1 MTIRRLGDA
10 SVRRGLRLIFR
21 MLFRYRRE
29 AVASVAFALGWMVM
43 TVAGPFLQKVVID
56 RAIVAERRDLLAP
69 LVGAVLA
76 VGAGRALGIAGRR
89 YFAFRVSYRAE
100 TDLRNRIFE
109 HIQRLTFSYHDRT
122 ATGELMARASSDL
135 SQVRLIYAMLPI
147 TVANVVMFGVV
158 GGLLI
163 ALDPVLGV
171 VALAAIPALLGLAVV
186 YARAVL
192 NTSFEVQQ
200 RLADM
205 ATVVQE
211 GVGGIRV
218 TKAFGRE
225 LAEVAR
231 VEAVADGI
239 FAKTMQ
245 LIGKR
250 AAYVPIFELIPSA
263 AAVAVLWIGGLR
275 VIDGAMSLGDFVA
288 FSQYMVIL
296 VFPLRITGFFFAEL
310 PRAAAAASRVVE
322 LLRTAPDI
330 VDVPDAGPMPPGN
343 GEVRF
348 CHVGFSYPGG
358 PPVLEDVDLR
368 IPAGTAV
375 AVVGSTGS
383 GKTTLAYLIPRFYDP
398 TEGQVLIDGVDVR
411 KIRLEELRSAVA
423 VVFEEPFLFSA
434 TIRDNIAFGDPE
446 AGDDQVRLAARLA
459 QAHDFIVDLPDGYDT
474 MVGERGL
481 SLSGGQ
487 RQRIALA
494 RAMLRDPRVLI
505 LDDATSSVDAVTE
518 AEIRDALRTVM
529 AGRTTI
535 IVAHRVSTLALA
547 ERVVLIDEGRVVA
560 TGTHEELLANVP
572 RYAEVLAEVSPGEEV
587 TSP

>member
-1 MTIRRLGDA
+1 MVTTRRLGDVA
-10 SVRRGLRLIFR
+10 VRRGLRLIFR

-29 AVASVAFALGWMVM
+29 ATLSILFAVGWMVM

-56 RAIVAERRDLLAP
+56 AAIVGERRDLLAP

-147 TVANVVMFGVV
+147 TVANVAMFVV
-158 GGLLI
+158 IGGLLL
-163 ALDPVLGV
+163 ALDPVLGA
-171 VALAAIPALLGLAVV
+171 VALLAIPALLVLAAV
-186 YARAVL
+186 YSRAVL
-192 NTSFEVQQ
+192 DTSFEVQQ

-205 ATVVQE
+205 STVVQE

-218 TKAFGRE
+218 AKAFGQEMR
-225 LAEVAR
+225 EVAR
-231 VEAVADGI
+231 VSAVADGI
-239 FAKTMQ
+239 FAKTME
-245 LIGKR
+245 LIRKR
-250 AAYVPIFELIPSA
+250 STYVPVFELIPSSA
-263 AAVAVLWIGGLR
+263 AAAVLWIGGLR
-275 VIDGAMSLGDFVA
+275 VIDGLMTLGDFVA
-288 FSQYMVIL
+288 FSQYLVIL

-322 LLRTAPDI
+322 LLRTAPEI
-330 VDVPDAGPMPPGN
+330 VDAPDAGPMPPGS

-348 CHVGFSYPGG
+348 CHVAFSYPDG
-358 PPVLEDVDLR
+358 PPVLEDVDLL
-368 IPAGTAV
+368 IPAGSSV

-383 GKTTLAYLIPRFYDP
+383 GKTTLAYLVPRFYDP
-398 TEGQVLIDGVDVR
+398 TEGRVLIDGVDVR
-411 KIRLEELRSAVA
+411 TIRLDELRSAVA
-423 VVFEEPFLFSA
+423 VVFEDPFLFSA
-434 TIRDNIAFGDPE
+434 TIRENIAFGNPE
-446 AGDDQVRLAARLA
+446 AGDEQVRLAARLA
-459 QAHDFIVDLPDGYDT
+459 QAHDFIVQLPDGYDT
-474 MVGERGL
+474 IVGERGL

-494 RAMLRDPRVLI
+494 RAMIRDPRVLI

-518 AEIRDALRTVM
+518 AEIRSALRTVM

-535 IVAHRVSTLALA
+535 IIAHRMSTLALA
-547 ERVVLIDEGRVVA
+547 ERVVLIDEGRVAAV
-560 TGTHEELLANVP
+560 GTHAELLASVP
-572 RYAEVLAEVSPGEEV
+572 RYAEVLSEVDRGEGV
-587 TSP
+587 PA